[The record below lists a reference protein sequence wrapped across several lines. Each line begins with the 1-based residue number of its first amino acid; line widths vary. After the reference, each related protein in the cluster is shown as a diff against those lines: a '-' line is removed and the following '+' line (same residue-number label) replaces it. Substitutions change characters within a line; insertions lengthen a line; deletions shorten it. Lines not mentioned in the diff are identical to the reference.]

1 MGKIIISTL
10 ISILPFTQLSHPHE
24 EDPFTTYI
32 QEKLIELGYLEV
44 ATGVNDKTSQAA
56 IKLFQEKSG
65 LIVDGMVGEN
75 TFLQL
80 MLAENPTDNNSSATS
95 SSAEDLVIDDKP
107 PVWDEEQPP
116 YASEIG
122 TLFNLNMPSVSDN
135 VGIVSYEVYVNGA
148 LSTYATISDSR
159 LLITPKYD
167 ITCADQLIYVIAFDE
182 AGNSSQSPSFT
193 IPQTDPCISTSS
205 SSSSSSSSQSYF
217 AVSFGGTSGDQGR
230 GIAVDSSGNSY
241 ITGYFEGTVD
251 FGGGDVTS
259 AGNPDIFVLKLDS
272 SGASQWANTYGGT
285 STDRGYSIAVD
296 SSGNSYI
303 TGYFEG
309 TVDFGGGDITAG
321 SNEIFVLK
329 LNSSG
334 TFQWVNT
341 YGSTSSDAGNGIA
354 VDSSGNAYITG
365 FFQGTVDFGGG
376 DVTSA
381 GNMDIFVL
389 KLNSSGTFQWVNT
402 YGSTS
407 DDRGWD
413 IAVDSSG
420 NSYITGSFQ
429 GTVDFGGGDVT
440 SAGNTDFFVLKLNS
454 SGTFQW
460 ANTYGGTSTDR
471 GYGIAVD
478 SSGNS
483 YITGSFQGTVDFG
496 GGDITATAN
505 SDIFVLKLNSSGT
518 FQWVNTYGSTSN
530 NLGLGIAVDSS
541 GKFYTTGGFQGTIDF
556 GGGDITATA
565 NSDIFVLNLNSSGQY
580 RD

>member
-80 MLAENPTDNNSSATS
+80 MLAEKPIDNNSSVTS

-205 SSSSSSSSQSYF
+205 SSSSQSYF
-217 AVSFGGTSGDQGR
+217 AVSFGGASGDQGR

-272 SGASQWANTYGGT
+272 SGVS
-285 STDRGYSIAVD
+285 
-296 SSGNSYI
+296 
-303 TGYFEG
+303 
-309 TVDFGGGDITAG
+309 
-321 SNEIFVLK
+321 
-329 LNSSG
+329 
-334 TFQWVNT
+334 
-341 YGSTSSDAGNGIA
+341 
-354 VDSSGNAYITG
+354 
-365 FFQGTVDFGGG
+365 
-376 DVTSA
+376 
-381 GNMDIFVL
+381 
-389 KLNSSGTFQWVNT
+389 
-402 YGSTS
+402 
-407 DDRGWD
+407 
-413 IAVDSSG
+413 
-420 NSYITGSFQ
+420 
-429 GTVDFGGGDVT
+429 
-440 SAGNTDFFVLKLNS
+440 
-454 SGTFQW
+454 QW

-496 GGDITATAN
+496 GGDITAIAN

-541 GKFYTTGGFQGTIDF
+541 GKFYTTGGFQGTVDF

-565 NSDIFVLNLNSSGQY
+565 NSDIFVLHLNSLGQY
-580 RD
+580 SD